1 MDIKYLPSL
10 PLSVKGG
17 QRGVGGALKEDMTFS
32 SPPLPFIRLGHKKSV
47 NMDFENSTKIP
58 FNLKKQSLTI
68 NL

>member
-32 SPPLPFIRLGHKKSV
+32 PPLPFIRLGHKKSV
-47 NMDFENSTKIP
+47 NMDLKIQP
-58 FNLKKQSLTI
+58 KYLLI
-68 NL
+68 